1 MVPPADETVDAFHRR
16 LKAHG
21 LVSTVRRQRGDDV
34 SAACGQLRAFD
45 RSPRGY
51 QGRNLGR

>member
-1 MVPPADETVDAFHRR
+1 VPPEEAAIDAFHRR

-21 LVSTVRRQRGDDV
+21 LISTVRRKRGDDV

-45 RSPRGY
+45 RAPRGY
-51 QGRNLGR
+51 AGRNLGR